1 MCYCFNTVYL
11 ECSSFGSDLKT
22 TTDMKET
29 IMSILVSISG
39 MALFLVYLNARVQVG
54 VFKLKAPPI
63 HALFFLKP
71 SVVMYLAN

>member
-1 MCYCFNTVYL
+1 MYL

-22 TTDMKET
+22 TADMKES

-39 MALFLVYLNARVQVG
+39 MALFLVYLNARVQVS

-63 HALFFLKP
+63 HAIFFKP
-71 SVVMYLAN
+71 YVVFS